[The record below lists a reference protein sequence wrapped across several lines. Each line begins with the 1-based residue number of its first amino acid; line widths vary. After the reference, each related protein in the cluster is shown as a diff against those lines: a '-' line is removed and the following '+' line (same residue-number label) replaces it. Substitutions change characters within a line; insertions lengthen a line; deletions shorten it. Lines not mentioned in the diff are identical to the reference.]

1 MNSKNIVV
9 IVAVV
14 VLIILGAFIRTRF
27 FPSSYT
33 YQGSLIDPALP
44 AMQFELSQ
52 ANGDVFKL
60 ADQQG
65 KVVLIFFGY
74 ANCPDVCPATLAE
87 FKQVYETLG
96 DQADQVKF
104 VFITIDPERDTLD
117 AIESYVHAFN
127 PNFVG
132 LSGTENELQPVWDA
146 FFVYREKVE
155 TDSALDYEMNHS
167 TRVIVID
174 KNGNFRMTFPY
185 GMAPQ
190 AMADDVVHLLS
201 E

>member
-1 MNSKNIVV
+1 MKSKNIFV
-9 IVAVV
+9 IAAAV
-14 VLIILGAFIRTRF
+14 VLIILVALVGTRL
-27 FPSSYT
+27 FPSAYT

-44 AMQFELSQ
+44 AFQFELYQ
-52 ANGDVFKL
+52 ANGEAFNL

-96 DQADQVKF
+96 DQADQVRF
-104 VFITIDPERDTLD
+104 VFITIDPERDTPD
-117 AIESYVHAFN
+117 AIDTYVHAFN
-127 PNFVG
+127 PNFIG
-132 LSGTENELQPVWDA
+132 LSGTEEELQPVWDA
-146 FFVYREKVE
+146 FFVYREKVD
-155 TDSALDYEMNHS
+155 TDSALGYEMNHS

-190 AMADDVVHLLS
+190 AMADDIVHLLS